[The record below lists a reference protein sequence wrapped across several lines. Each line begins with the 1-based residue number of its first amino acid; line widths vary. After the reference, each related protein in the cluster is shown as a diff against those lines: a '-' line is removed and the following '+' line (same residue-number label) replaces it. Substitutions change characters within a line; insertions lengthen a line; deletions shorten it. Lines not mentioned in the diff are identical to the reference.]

1 MGEWESGSGR
11 VGGQKIVGLPT
22 NRLSIEPSFTYIG
35 FGIYGPLLIKQ
46 GRKEMKRYA
55 IMFTCMSSRAVHRE
69 VVYTM
74 ETDFF
79 IQSQRRFAAFRGSKC
94 LIRCDNGTNFTGVQ
108 LELQQAFS
116 EMDNEQISHSF
127 QKFGADWITRRNNPS
142 SGSHMRGV

>member
-22 NRLSIEPSFTYIG
+22 NRLSIEPSFTYIR

-46 GRKEMKRYA
+46 DRKEMKRYA
-55 IMFTCMSSRAVHRE
+55 IIFTCMSSRAVHRE

-74 ETDFF
+74 ETDSF
-79 IQSQRRFAAFRGSKC
+79 IQSQRRFIGNKC
-94 LIRCDNGTNFTGVQ
+94 LIRCDNGTNFAGAQ

-142 SGSHMRGV
+142 SGSHMSEV